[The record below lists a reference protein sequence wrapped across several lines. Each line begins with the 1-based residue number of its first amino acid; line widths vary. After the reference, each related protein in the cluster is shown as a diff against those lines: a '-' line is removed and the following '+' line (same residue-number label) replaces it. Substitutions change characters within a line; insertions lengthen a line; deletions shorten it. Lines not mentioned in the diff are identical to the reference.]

1 MIKKILLGLVACG
14 FLATS
19 AACDG
24 YHEVSTRQGVVEG
37 ECVGFG
43 KRQDPRFTY
52 ELDTWNAVWG
62 IAFSPTL
69 GIPLVVWALEYVYC
83 PVAEA
88 RASSPGS

>member
-24 YHEVSTRQGVVEG
+24 YKEVNTHQGVVQG

-43 KRQDPRFTY
+43 KRQDPRFIY

-62 IAFSPTL
+62 VAGCSGL
-69 GIPLVVWALEYVYC
+69 GIPFVVWILEYAMC

-88 RASSPGS
+88 PPSLPGS